1 MNKLLKRMISIVVL
15 LCLSVLLILS
25 FATRKR
31 VSIDKKYYDKD
42 YVALYIFKYHEL
54 PKNYYFKS
62 PIDSRNYDNVD
73 IYGGFIHEYDEELPK
88 KVSKCNL
95 KECDIYYEGYN
106 VNTKKGRGEERL
118 VYTSNTNDV
127 KIFYIKDHYKNYKEL
142 TKFNLNITSNIFTI
156 LFFTGLA
163 MSITSYI
170 LIKKHYVDTIKN

>member
-1 MNKLLKRMISIVVL
+1 MNKLSKRIISIVVL

-25 FATRKR
+25 LATRKR
-31 VSIDKKYYDKD
+31 VSIDKKYYDRD

-62 PIDSRNYDNVD
+62 PCDRRKYDNVD
-73 IYGGFIHEYDEELPK
+73 VYGGFIHAYDEELPK

-95 KECDIYYEGYN
+95 KECDVYFEGYN
-106 VNTKKGRGEERL
+106 IPDNRGIERL

-127 KIFYIKDHYKNYKEL
+127 KIFYTKDHYKNYKEL
-142 TKFNLNITSNIFTI
+142 TKFNLNITSNVFTI

-170 LIKKHYVDTIKN
+170 LIKKHYANTIAS